1 MSKPS
6 SPLIALQ
13 AKTEYTHARRLPTLA
28 LSQGDAMSDEQS
40 VLDVQVAN
48 RICVLILNRPERR
61 NALSR
66 AMNDAL
72 RTALLKADVDPAVSV
87 IAITGA
93 GSTFCAGA
101 DLKDARSMDDA
112 GQAYRGPLHQ
122 PERTVFEV
130 MLDARKPIVGIVNGP
145 ATAGGCELAL
155 ACDVRV
161 AADTAWFSL
170 PEARRGMGAHFA
182 SVLLPQMVPPGIAM
196 EWLYTGRKVALEEA
210 VRWGLV
216 NRTAPP
222 ETLMEAGLQM
232 AAEIAASAP
241 LSLHRMKWTYRR
253 SAGLPLLS
261 ALRLDVGPD
270 PYASEDRKEGAR
282 AFLEK
287 RAPVWQ
293 GR

>member
-1 MSKPS
+1 MK
-6 SPLIALQ
+6 
-13 AKTEYTHARRLPTLA
+13 E
-28 LSQGDAMSDEQS
+28 EQS
-40 VLDVQVAN
+40 VLDVRITN
-48 RICVLILNRPERR
+48 RICVLTLNRPERR

-66 AMNDAL
+66 GMNDAL
-72 RTALLKADVDPAVSV
+72 RTALLKADVDPEVSV

-93 GSTFCAGA
+93 GTTFCAGA
-101 DLKDARSMDDA
+101 DLKDAREMDDE
-112 GQAYRGPLHQ
+112 GRAYRGPLHQ

-130 MLDARKPIVGIVNGP
+130 MLDARKPIVAIVNGP

-196 EWLYTGRKVALEEA
+196 EWLYTGRKVALDELA
-210 VRWGLV
+210 RWGLV
-216 NRTAPP
+216 NRVVPADR
-222 ETLMEAGLQM
+222 LLEAGLQF